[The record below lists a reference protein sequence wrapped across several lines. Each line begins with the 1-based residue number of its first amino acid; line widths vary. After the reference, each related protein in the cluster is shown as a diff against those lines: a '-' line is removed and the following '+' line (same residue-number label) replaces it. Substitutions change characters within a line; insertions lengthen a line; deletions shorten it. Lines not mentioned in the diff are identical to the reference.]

1 MVAVST
7 FGADSWSWHPRCVA
21 KSQGPVMG
29 SLSDIVVNNRRLW
42 KASIGRHKEI
52 NLSSQLVWNSH
63 PKLAKFDHGPCLMGI
78 ARLSTLLKPRPQ
90 MTPPACNG
98 QKAHVVE
105 HEAVK
110 QAPAAA
116 ATAAATVESI
126 KEAVENANS
135 KAVSSGDAEVQEQT
149 PEVKQGSAETAK
161 ETDIE
166 VVPHAGK
173 EDASIAE
180 AKEIEKHVEP
190 DLKTEKTEATFSKE
204 EAGKQASE
212 AAIVDEV
219 EKERA
224 PENMVVEVEETK
236 VEAKPEPDIKAEET
250 NVPVVS
256 KDAEEGLG
264 SSTSEGGA
272 SDGAEGEPNVV

>member
-21 KSQGPVMG
+21 KSQGPVLG

-90 MTPPACNG
+90 MTPPASNG
-98 QKAHVVE
+98 QKTHVVE

-116 ATAAATVESI
+116 AATAAATAESI

-135 KAVSSGDAEVQEQT
+135 KAVSSVDAEVQEQI
-149 PEVKQGSAETAK
+149 PEVEQVSVEKAK
-161 ETDIE
+161 EIDTE
-166 VVPHAGK
+166 VVAHPGK

-180 AKEIEKHVEP
+180 AKEVEKHVEP
-190 DLKTEKTEATFSKE
+190 ELDIEKTEKIEQDS
-204 EAGKQASE
+204 
-212 AAIVDEV
+212 
-219 EKERA
+219 A
-224 PENMVVEVEETK
+224 PENMVVEGAESK
-236 VEAKPEPDIKAEET
+236 VEAKPGPDIKAEET